1 MSLESAK
8 YTRIHNKTGSELTA
22 METAFNNSKQID
34 LTDFPA
40 EGAMI
45 YQIQKMQEE
54 LDYLRTQILNNKN
67 KVSFEGPATTLSF
80 GDLITT
86 TDGRGRSTYTIVL
99 TATKSGVSKSTT
111 LTLT

>member
-8 YTRIHNKTGSELTA
+8 YTRMHNKTGSELTA

-67 KVSFEGPATTLSF
+67 TVSFEGPATSLSF
-80 GDLITT
+80 GDMITT
-86 TDGRGRSTYTIVL
+86 TSRGRTTYTIVL
-99 TATKSGVSKSTT
+99 TATKAGVSKSTT

>member
-8 YTRIHNKTGSELTA
+8 YTRMHNKTGSELTA
-22 METAFNNSKQID
+22 MENAFNNSKQID

-80 GDLITT
+80 GDMITT
-86 TDGRGRSTYTIVL
+86 TTRGRTTYTIVL
-99 TATKSGVSKSTT
+99 TATKAGVSKSTT

>member
-1 MSLESAK
+1 M
-8 YTRIHNKTGSELTA
+8 HNKTGSELTA

-80 GDLITT
+80 GDMITT
-86 TDGRGRSTYTIVL
+86 TSRGRTTYTIVL

>member
-8 YTRIHNKTGSELTA
+8 YTRMHNKTGSELTA

-80 GDLITT
+80 GDMITT
-86 TDGRGRSTYTIVL
+86 TSRGRTTYTIVL